1 MKVEVNIDTRFM
13 RAMNKAAFGCGFM
26 RRLYGAVVDATV
38 QATLPP
44 GAEAP
49 DIQPPTAKELGEFA
63 EAVMEGLPYE
73 QVTLLAQEEEDAVE
87 IRVAGM
93 ADGKE
98 TAVFALR
105 MEDPAPAGLKQ
116 RVRDLETALT
126 HSEFRRD
133 MSKTGLGR
141 LLFP

>member
-1 MKVEVNIDTRFM
+1 MKAQFTIDTRFM
-13 RAMNKAAFGCGFM
+13 RAMNKATFGCGFM

-38 QATLPP
+38 QAMLPQD
-44 GAEAP
+44 AEAP
-49 DIQPPTAKELGEFA
+49 DIEPPTAKELGEFT

-73 QVTLLAQEEEDAVE
+73 QVTLLAQEEEGAVE

-98 TAVFALR
+98 TVVFALR
-105 MEDPAPAGLKQ
+105 VDDPASADMKQ
-116 RVRDLETALT
+116 RVQDLEVALAN
-126 HSEFRRD
+126 SEFRRD
-133 MSKTGLGR
+133 MGKTGLGR